1 MVKKLK
7 SVTYEKKGKET
18 YAVQNYEDGSTKKVK
33 VRNGVVDYII
43 NGDKEESKVFIERAA
58 PLTIERIRAVCGT
71 EEEYSKYVKEL
82 TKDKETLNWPWEDRE
97 LEKCISLLLNNDL
110 KDIEKYHIKAYYN
123 SLLEDT
129 TNDGL
134 F

>member
-1 MVKKLK
+1 MKKQK
-7 SVTYEKKGKET
+7 
-18 YAVQNYEDGSTKKVK
+18 
-33 VRNGVVDYII
+33 
-43 NGDKEESKVFIERAA
+43 KEESKVFIERAA
-58 PLTIERIRAVCGT
+58 LLTKEGIRAVCGT

-110 KDIEKYHIKAYYN
+110 KDIEKYHIKEYYN

-134 F
+134 S